1 MVIDVSFRVMGNSLP
16 LDHGYTLYS
25 TLSKLLPEL
34 HNAAWLAIHPISG
47 FPVDRRALQ
56 TTNTSR
62 LRLRLPHDRL
72 VDVMPLAG
80 KQLVLADASNHFAIR
95 LGVPEVYTLHPS
107 PVLAS
112 RCVVIKVSEAEK
124 SDRSPDR
131 EMFLAAIKSQMTGHG
146 IEGEAWIDNRRD
158 SRGRELS
165 RRIMR
170 IKGKSIV
177 GYSVRVSGVSDEDSL
192 KLQEVGLGG
201 RRRMG
206 CGIFVPV
213 QPRGYQS

>member
-1 MVIDVSFRVMGNSLP
+1 MVIDVSFRVMGHSLP
-16 LDHGYTLYS
+16 MDHGYTLYS
-25 TLSKLLPEL
+25 TLSKLLPKL
-34 HNAAWLAIHPISG
+34 HNADWLAIHPISG
-47 FPVDRRALQ
+47 FPGDRKALQ
-56 TTNTSR
+56 ITNKSR

-72 VDVMPLAG
+72 VEVMPLAG
-80 KQLVLADASNHFAIR
+80 KQLVLADASNDCAIR

-107 PVLAS
+107 AVLAS

-124 SDRSPDR
+124 SNRSPDR
-131 EMFLAAIKSQMTGHG
+131 EMFLAAIKSQLAGHE
-146 IEGEAWIDNRRD
+146 IEGDAWIDNRRD

-165 RRIMR
+165 RRIVR
-170 IKGKSIV
+170 VKGKSIV
-177 GYSVRVSGVSDEDSL
+177 GYSVRVSGLSDEDSL

-213 QPRGYQS
+213 QLQG

>member
-1 MVIDVSFRVMGNSLP
+1 MLIDVSFRVMGNSIP
-16 LDHGYTLYS
+16 LDHGYALYS
-25 TLSKLLPEL
+25 TLSALFPEL
-34 HNAAWLAIHPISG
+34 HTADWLAIHPISG
-47 FPVDRRALQ
+47 FPLGGKSLQ
-56 TTNTSR
+56 ITNGSR
-62 LRLRLPHDRL
+62 LRLRIPHERL
-72 VDVMPLAG
+72 VEVIPLAG
-80 KQLVLADASNHFAIR
+80 KQLVLANASNHFAIR

-107 PVLAS
+107 PLLAS

-124 SDRSPDR
+124 SHRSPDR
-131 EMFLAAIKSQMTGHG
+131 EMFLVAIKTQMTEQG
-146 IEGEAWIDNRRD
+146 IEGDAWIDDRRD

-170 IKGKSIV
+170 LKGKSIV
-177 GYSVRVSGVSDEDSL
+177 GYSVRVSGLSDEDSL

-213 QPRGYQS
+213 RTRGE

>member
-1 MVIDVSFRVMGNSLP
+1 MIIDVSFRVMGDTVQ
-16 LDHGYTLYS
+16 LDHGYALYS
-25 TLSKLLPEL
+25 TLSSLLPAV
-34 HNAAWLAIHPISG
+34 HAADWLAIHPISG
-47 FPVDRRALQ
+47 LPLGGKSLQ
-56 TTNTSR
+56 LTNTSR

-72 VDVMPLAG
+72 VEVIPLAG
-80 KQLVLADASNHFAIR
+80 KQLVLANASNDCAIR

-107 PVLAS
+107 TVLAS

-131 EMFLAAIKSQMTGHG
+131 EMFLKAIESQMIDRG
-146 IEGEAWIDNRRD
+146 IKGETWIDNRRD
-158 SRGRELS
+158 SRGRELG

-170 IKGKSIV
+170 VKGKSIV
-177 GYSVRVSGVSDEDSL
+177 GYSVRVSGLSDEDSL

-213 QPRGYQS
+213 HPRG